1 MKKDL
6 GILKCRDLFKIYF
19 KTNYYLFIY
28 CERERDRKKQ
38 RMCMQV
44 AVDSRRKGHVP
55 RFTGDRELPRVDL
68 GN

>member
-6 GILKCRDLFKIYF
+6 GILKCRDLLKIYF

-28 CERERDRKKQ
+28 CVRETGRN
-38 RMCMQV
+38 RMCVQV

-55 RFTGDRELPRVDL
+55 RFTGDRELPRVDP